1 MTSGPSPQ
9 DSRTAGWSNPH
20 RFHRA
25 LEPAAVFHADP
36 FLVAVVLLVAGVVGS
51 VVPVLPG
58 GLLSMGG
65 VIYYWWA
72 GGDLAPL
79 AVGLLVV
86 LGLSVIAVDW
96 LGGAVSARVGGA
108 SLRTT
113 LAAAVAG
120 VALAVVLGPLGLV
133 AGIFAVV
140 FALEYRRHGEA
151 DQGARTAAY
160 ATAGILVSTVVQV
173 LLTAAMLGVF
183 LVAA

>member
-1 MTSGPSPQ
+1 M
-9 DSRTAGWSNPH
+9 GWPNPH

-36 FLVAVVLLVAGVVGS
+36 YLVAVVLLVAGVVGS

-58 GLLSMGG
+58 GLLSMTG
-65 VIYYWWA
+65 VIYYRWA
-72 GGDLAPL
+72 GGDVAPL

-151 DQGARTAAY
+151 GQGARTAAY

>member
-1 MTSGPSPQ
+1 M
-9 DSRTAGWSNPH
+9 
-20 RFHRA
+20 
-25 LEPAAVFHADP
+25 FHADP

-58 GLLSMGG
+58 GLLSTTG
-65 VIYYWWA
+65 VLYYWWA
-72 GGDLAPL
+72 GGEVAPL
-79 AVGLLVV
+79 AVGLLAV

-113 LAAAVAG
+113 FAAAVAG

-140 FALEYRRHGEA
+140 FAL
-151 DQGARTAAY
+151 
-160 ATAGILVSTVVQV
+160 
-173 LLTAAMLGVF
+173 
-183 LVAA
+183 